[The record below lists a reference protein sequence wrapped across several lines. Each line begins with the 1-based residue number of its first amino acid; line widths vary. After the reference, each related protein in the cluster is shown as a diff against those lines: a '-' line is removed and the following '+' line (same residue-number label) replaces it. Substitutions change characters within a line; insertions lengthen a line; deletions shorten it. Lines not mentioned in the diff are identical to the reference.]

1 MLKKLVCS
9 KDIVIKHNI
18 PYPTIT
24 HYTNLGL
31 FRVVGR
37 RGNKRLYDE
46 EEIKLRIK
54 QIRKLMNEGYPLILI
69 RKELAE

>member
-1 MLKKLVCS
+1 MRKRLIYS
-9 KDIVIKHNI
+9 KDIVARHNI
-18 PYPTIT
+18 SYPTIT

-37 RGNKRLYDE
+37 KGNKRLYDE

-54 QIRKLMNEGYPLILI
+54 QIRKLTNEGYPLILI
-69 RKELAE
+69 RKELIG